1 MIFFRETGFMLE
13 LLATAAVCSAHMSK
27 RNNVLVRAL
36 ASLIVFSSIA
46 WAWSSLLTPPVVW
59 AVIARSLVFYA
70 LCYLAVWFCV
80 ELTWKQA
87 LFITAG
93 TVALQH
99 ACYSCAQI
107 VQIGF
112 PILNSEGT
120 ASFLYNQWYAYPLL
134 FCAFLACGY
143 FLFAQPLHGRLP
155 EHIANSFILV
165 AVGIMLCVTVFSTL
179 FDEFI
184 AHTRIANNAYFMFVL
199 TRLVT
204 CIFLL
209 VLLREITERETAQ
222 RDNEFLSQLLN
233 QQRQKFESDK
243 ETINLINIKTH
254 DLKKQLT
261 VLEGRVT
268 QEEINDLKDLVSI
281 YDSSLRTG
289 NETLDVLLAH
299 KSLICEQRSILFDRM
314 IDGSHLSFMKPADI
328 YSLFGNAID
337 NAMEAT
343 VQIEDEQQRYI
354 RMKVQEARGM
364 IIIHVEN
371 SCARMPRFVRGLPQ
385 TSKKDKRYHGFG
397 VKSMQLVTQRYGGVM
412 TMNAQDKV
420 FSLNIMIPLRRE
432 G

>member
-1 MIFFRETGFMLE
+1 MIFFREAGFMLE
-13 LLATAAVCSAHMSK
+13 LLVTAAVVSAHMTKRSK
-27 RNNVLVRAL
+27 VLARAL
-36 ASLIVFSSIA
+36 TSLLVATAIA
-46 WAWSSLLTPPVVW
+46 WSWSVFLTPTIVW
-59 AVIARSLVFYA
+59 AVIARSLVFYV
-70 LCYLAVWFCV
+70 LCYAALYVCV
-80 ELTWKQA
+80 ELTAKQA
-87 LFITAG
+87 LFVTAG

-112 PILNSEGT
+112 PVLNAEGI
-120 ASFLYNQWYAYPLL
+120 ASIFYGQWFVYPLL
-134 FCAFLACGY
+134 FCAFLTCGY
-143 FLFAQPLHGRLP
+143 FLFSRGMQGRLP
-155 EHIANSFILV
+155 EHVANSFIFV

-204 CIFLL
+204 CLFLL
-209 VLLREITERETAQ
+209 ILLREITERETAQ

-233 QQRQKFESDK
+233 QQRQKFESDE

-268 QEEINDLKDLVSI
+268 QEEIDNLKDLVNI

-299 KSLICEQRSILFDRM
+299 KSLICEQRGILFDRM

-343 VQIEDEQQRYI
+343 VQIANEQQRYI
-354 RMKVQEARGM
+354 RMKVQEVRDM
-364 IIIHVEN
+364 IIIHIEN

-397 VKSMQLVTQRYGGVM
+397 VKSMQLVTQHYGGVM
-412 TMNAQDKV
+412 DMSVRDNV
-420 FSLNIMIPLRRE
+420 FSLNIMIPLR
-432 G
+432 